1 MTLSAPKAP
10 LFSPE
15 QDMMRL
21 KRMSRLL
28 SLFCLVLIVVL
39 PPLFAW
45 FWAVAT
51 PAQLAARINLPA
63 DAVQGPL
70 MLWQRVAGGCV
81 SAVPL
86 ALLLAGLWQARK
98 CLAVF
103 AGGHIF
109 TLQAATALRQFASF
123 ATASFASS
131 FLASTVLSTLLTF
144 NNAPGGRQISVGIS
158 TDQALALFFAGM
170 VWLMAAEPETL
181 PPPVRMTAPP
191 ALPAIRI
198 HICAGRISYAMVV
211 ESNGRNPTLRE
222 SIRQMAYR
230 AVTMCIFIADWTTD
244 YDCAVPMHRSVGGV
258 TPAKKRTLPVLKI
271 NGVAINLRTNI
282 IS

>member
-63 DAVQGPL
+63 DAVQGPG

-86 ALLLAGLWQARK
+86 AL
-98 CLAVF
+98 
-103 AGGHIF
+103 
-109 TLQAATALRQFASF
+109 
-123 ATASFASS
+123 
-131 FLASTVLSTLLTF
+131 
-144 NNAPGGRQISVGIS
+144 
-158 TDQALALFFAGM
+158 
-170 VWLMAAEPETL
+170 
-181 PPPVRMTAPP
+181 
-191 ALPAIRI
+191 
-198 HICAGRISYAMVV
+198 
-211 ESNGRNPTLRE
+211 
-222 SIRQMAYR
+222 
-230 AVTMCIFIADWTTD
+230 
-244 YDCAVPMHRSVGGV
+244 
-258 TPAKKRTLPVLKI
+258 
-271 NGVAINLRTNI
+271 
-282 IS
+282 